1 MVWSSIYNQMWES
14 KLMNYYVLM
23 NDYNSSLMPR
33 YLHAIV
39 DTENQINE
47 KWDYEG
53 SRHDIP
59 YYLLD
64 KECPN
69 TLYLLCNKNI
79 GKLWFNYYQHNMAHI
94 LSDRFFDI
102 INEFKLSDHVLK
114 KLIATSIKDGKTI
127 NNSLN
132 YLFFTDKELFL
143 NEKYSILEKDK
154 YGNLIPHKLSFHNE
168 SLNYDI
174 FSIRTTLLAGFI
186 FISEKVANRLIKENI
201 KRIKLIKLDEVLNH
215 YCVDF
220 KYDIK
225 ANVKK
230 GKIKLP

>member
-1 MVWSSIYNQMWES
+1 
-14 KLMNYYVLM
+14 M

-33 YLHAIV
+33 YPHAIV
-39 DTENQINE
+39 DTEKKINE

-53 SRHDIP
+53 SRHDMP

-79 GKLWFNYYQHNMAHI
+79 GKLGFNYYQHNMDCV
-94 LSDRFFDI
+94 LSDRFFYI
-102 INEFKLSDHVLK
+102 INEFKLSVSVLK
-114 KLIATSIKDGKTI
+114 KLISTSIKYR
-127 NNSLN
+127 S
-132 YLFFTDKELFL
+132 
-143 NEKYSILEKDK
+143 
-154 YGNLIPHKLSFHNE
+154 LIPHKLSFHNE

-186 FISEKVANRLIKENI
+186 FISEKVANKFSKENI
-201 KRIKLIKLDEVLNH
+201 KRIKPIKLDEVFNH

-220 KYDIK
+220 RYGIK
-225 ANVKK
+225 TNIKK